1 MLFYCVYLSLA
12 KDTAML
18 TTAEVI
24 AYVKTNS
31 MPKTNRDMN
40 FIFRP
45 FGVRNFFLQ
54 VRVLEQSL
62 IDATKYH
69 NKTNTLSNNSTTSKF
84 TLPSDYCEDS
94 RPRTRLPQCYSGR
107 RGKIRQNET
116 KKRSEKKGQRSQT
129 TISKCAGLWEIGNE
143 GEISLCT
150 YARVML
156 WKKPA

>member
-31 MPKTNRDMN
+31 MPKTNQDMN

-45 FGVRNFFLQ
+45 FWVRNFFLQ

-69 NKTNTLSNNSTTSKF
+69 NKTNTLSNNSTT
-84 TLPSDYCEDS
+84 
-94 RPRTRLPQCYSGR
+94 
-107 RGKIRQNET
+107 
-116 KKRSEKKGQRSQT
+116 
-129 TISKCAGLWEIGNE
+129 
-143 GEISLCT
+143 
-150 YARVML
+150 
-156 WKKPA
+156 